1 MTTRGATSI
10 CKVIVTGVQTCA
22 LPISGWGAW
31 GTSRR
36 PGARHGRE
44 GTAMNRF
51 LTGLAVVWAVAA
63 SGCSE
68 PPAAPASGTF
78 SAQLANAGSADRA
91 LLVQLVGA
99 DTSARIDSVLTPAG
113 SSYRLFTERQSA
125 TQWRAIVTGNLTD
138 GVLLR
143 LAVPERSE
151 ANAYTATILDVAD
164 AAFASLPPGARA
176 VTIAR

>member
-1 MTTRGATSI
+1 
-10 CKVIVTGVQTCA
+10 
-22 LPISGWGAW
+22 
-31 GTSRR
+31 
-36 PGARHGRE
+36 
-44 GTAMNRF
+44 MNRF

-68 PPAAPASGTF
+68 PPAAPASVTF

-125 TQWRAIVTGNLTD
+125 TQWRAIVTGNRTD

-143 LAVPERSE
+143 LAVAARRQAKRES
-151 ANAYTATILDVAD
+151 ATI
-164 AAFASLPPGARA
+164 PA
-176 VTIAR
+176 VG